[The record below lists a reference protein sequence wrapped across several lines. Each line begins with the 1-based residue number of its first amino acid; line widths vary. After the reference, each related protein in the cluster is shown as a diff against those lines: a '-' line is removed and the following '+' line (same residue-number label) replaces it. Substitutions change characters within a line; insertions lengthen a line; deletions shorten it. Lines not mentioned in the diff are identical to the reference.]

1 MSKIEKYVVKKESD
15 FLNLAYQLRLNVTIA
30 QLIGIGNDSVST

>member
-15 FLNLAYQLRLNVTIA
+15 FLNLAYQLGLDVTIA
-30 QLIGIGNDSVST
+30 QLIGIGN